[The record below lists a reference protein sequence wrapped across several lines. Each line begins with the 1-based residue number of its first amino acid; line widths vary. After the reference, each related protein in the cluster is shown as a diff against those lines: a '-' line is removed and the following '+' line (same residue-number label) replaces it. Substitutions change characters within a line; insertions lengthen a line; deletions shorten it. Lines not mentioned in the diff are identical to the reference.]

1 MKNKIIILG
10 AGPIGLITG
19 WLLSKSQW
27 EVDIYEKNSLVGGMC
42 RSWTWKNFIL
52 DTGPHIFHTPDKKM
66 WKFWNKNFG
75 HLLIKGKFWSKNTY
89 DNDFKNL

>member
-27 EVDIYEKNSLVGGMC
+27 EVDIYEK
-42 RSWTWKNFIL
+42 I
-52 DTGPHIFHTPDKKM
+52 
-66 WKFWNKNFG
+66 
-75 HLLIKGKFWSKNTY
+75 HLLGVCVDLDLEKFYLRYWSTY
-89 DNDFKNL
+89 FSHPR

>member
-42 RSWTWKNFIL
+42 RSWTWKNFIQIL
-52 DTGPHIFHTPDKKM
+52 VHIFFTPQIRKC
-66 WKFWNKNFG
+66 G
-75 HLLIKGKFWSKNTY
+75 
-89 DNDFKNL
+89 NLE